1 MLHFEIKLCIDHV
14 VFVVVYLIYADIT
27 VVLQKWEFGGKMC
40 LNWHKYENTK
50 KRNDPK
56 TRLFFRMFPL
66 QISQIVEF
74 I

>member
-40 LNWHKYENTK
+40 LIGINMKTQK
-50 KRNDPK
+50 K
-56 TRLFFRMFPL
+56 
-66 QISQIVEF
+66 
-74 I
+74 